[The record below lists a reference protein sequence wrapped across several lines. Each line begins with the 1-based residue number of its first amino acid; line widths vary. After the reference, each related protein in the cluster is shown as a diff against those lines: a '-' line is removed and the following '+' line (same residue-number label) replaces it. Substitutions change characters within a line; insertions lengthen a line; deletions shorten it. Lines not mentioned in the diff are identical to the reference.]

1 MIQFETLH
9 SRFHLCSI
17 ATRCLLMTTYI
28 KFCNLF
34 PEIKTHIQEIL
45 RSDTNL
51 RNPDAE
57 LQQRTVEY
65 LQLSKVASPDVL
77 ATVFSFQLT

>member
-9 SRFHLCSI
+9 SRYHLCSI
-17 ATRCLLMTTYI
+17 STRCLLLTTYI

-34 PEIKTHIQEIL
+34 PEIKMQIQAIL
-45 RSDTNL
+45 CLDNNL

-57 LQQRTVEY
+57 LQQRAIEY
-65 LQLSKVASPDVL
+65 LELSKVASPDVL
-77 ATVFSFQLT
+77 ATVFI